1 MAASCRNESALSQND
16 NAFFVEK
23 NPMKRKIALLSSA
36 WRSDFATTSIR
47 GIQRRLEQ
55 ENIDLYIFNA
65 YDMTDSMECYTQE
78 NMIYS
83 LPDMDD
89 YDGVLIAINTL
100 GNREMVAGVIEKCHQ
115 TGKPVLSIESKY
127 PGAAYIGVDN
137 YRSMYGIVEHMIQEH
152 HCRVFNYLGGPED
165 NIDDKQRF
173 QGFCDA
179 LRDAGLEPDPERI
192 THRTFRSYDGNKVY
206 KEWKQLG
213 IHTPD
218 AVICANDDMA
228 VGYCMAGLSDG
239 VKAPVDY
246 LITGFDNLHHAQYC
260 YPSITSVN
268 RNWETLGYEGADSLL
283 RMMEGKQEA
292 QDIEVPGVIRRNLS
306 CGCGDGEND
315 LQNAYWQ
322 LYNENKRMEA
332 VQEAQRKVREFLGQ
346 CSEREAFRK
355 QIPLIC
361 SQLQLKNLAVCISP
375 AWGRGVKPDRGFE
388 VISEDYWGVMCRKDG
403 LVPKPWLDEKHSQAF
418 LFSSMYCGTTTSG
431 YCVVPYRDG
440 VLDVTRHKTL
450 MESVGQVVERIL
462 RKEELKQAK
471 QKLEELYV
479 QDPLTGLYNR
489 FGYKA
494 EGARFYSEHEGKVYL
509 VYLDLNKLKAINDVY
524 GHQMGDYAIAGMA
537 DCMRRVF
544 NGPEVLVRLGG
555 DEFLV
560 VGAYEG
566 EDKIFEKRKALER
579 ELIAYSKEK
588 DFPMEL
594 HTSFG
599 YSFSADGKTDIQE
612 LLQKADQMM
621 YADKYE
627 KRQREQLM
635 K

>member
-1 MAASCRNESALSQND
+1 
-16 NAFFVEK
+16 
-23 NPMKRKIALLSSA
+23 MKRKIALLSSA

-55 ENIDLYIFNA
+55 DNIDLYIFNA
-65 YDMTDSMECYTQE
+65 YDMTDNMECYTQE

-83 LPDMDD
+83 LPDVDD

-100 GNREMVAGVIEKCHQ
+100 GNREMVAGVIERCHEA
-115 TGKPVLSIESKY
+115 GKPVLSIECKY

-137 YRSMYGIVEHMIQEH
+137 YRSMYRIVEHMIQEH
-152 HCRVFNYLGGPED
+152 HCKVFNYLGGPEN
-165 NIDDKQRF
+165 NIDNMQRF
-173 QGFCDA
+173 HGFCDA
-179 LRDAGLEPDPERI
+179 LKDAGFEPDPARI
-192 THRTFRSYDGNKVY
+192 THRTFRFSDGDKVY

-228 VGYCMAGLSDG
+228 VGYCMAGLNDG
-239 VKAPVDY
+239 VKAPGAFR
-246 LITGFDNLHHAQYC
+246 ITGFDNVHHAQYC
-260 YPSITSVN
+260 FPSITSVN
-268 RNWETLGYEGADSLL
+268 RNWETLGYEGADRLL
-283 RMMEGKQEA
+283 QMIKGNPEVW
-292 QDIEVPGVIRRNLS
+292 DIEVPGVIQKNLS

-322 LYNENKRMEA
+322 LYNQNKRMEA
-332 VQEAQRKVREFLGQ
+332 VQEAQRKIREYLGQ
-346 CSEREAFRK
+346 CAEREEFQRR
-355 QIPLIC
+355 IPMIC
-361 SQLQLKNLAVCISP
+361 PQLQLDNLAVCISP
-375 AWGRGVKPDRGFE
+375 AWGKGIESDSGFE
-388 VISEDYWGVMCRKDG
+388 VISNDFWNVMYKKDG
-403 LVPKPWLDEKHSQAF
+403 LVPASWLDEKHSKAF
-418 LFSSMYCGTTTSG
+418 LFSSMYCGTTMSG
-431 YCVVPYRDG
+431 YCVVPYTDG

-479 QDPLTGLYNR
+479 LDPLTGLYNR

-494 EGARFYSEHEGKVYL
+494 EGSRFFEEHGGKVYV

-524 GHQMGDYAIAGMA
+524 GHQMGDYAIVGMA
-537 DCMRRVF
+537 ECMRRVF
-544 NGPEVLVRLGG
+544 DDSEILVRLGG

-566 EDKIFEKRKALER
+566 EDKILEKHNDLDR
-579 ELIAYSKEK
+579 ELIAYSREKE
-588 DFPMEL
+588 FPMEL

-599 YSFSADGKTDIQE
+599 YSFSADGRTDIRE
-612 LLQKADQMM
+612 LLQRADQMM
-621 YADKYE
+621 YKDKYE
-627 KRQREQLM
+627 KRRREQLG